1 MNKPGN
7 ESHRLFLAVEIPDAT
22 RRALSEELEVFFEN
36 EEMPGHPVRPANW
49 HLTLRFLGDTP
60 VDEIPQI
67 REALRQAP
75 LPASFPLRFDGL
87 DAFRNP
93 TSATVLWVTLDD
105 PTEGLSHLAEQV
117 NAGLANAGIPTNTR
131 PFVGHLTISRIR
143 KPQNR
148 GRLMHRFKSKTPP
161 FSVHEATLFRS
172 HLGQGPAR
180 YEVLERY
187 SLV

>member
-1 MNKPGN
+1 MSEFGT
-7 ESHRLFLAVEIPDAT
+7 ESHRLFLAVAIPDGT
-22 RRALSEELEVFFEN
+22 RRDLSKELEVFFEN
-36 EEMPGHPVRPANW
+36 EEMPGRPVRPANW

-60 VDEIPQI
+60 VDDIPHI
-67 REALRQAP
+67 REALRRAP

-87 DAFRNP
+87 GAFRNP
-93 TSATVLWVTLDD
+93 TSATVLWINLVD
-105 PTEGLSHLAEQV
+105 PAERLAQLAAAMNRALEQI
-117 NAGLANAGIPTNTR
+117 GIPPNTR

-143 KPQNR
+143 KPQNL

-161 FSVHEATLFRS
+161 FSVHEAILFRS